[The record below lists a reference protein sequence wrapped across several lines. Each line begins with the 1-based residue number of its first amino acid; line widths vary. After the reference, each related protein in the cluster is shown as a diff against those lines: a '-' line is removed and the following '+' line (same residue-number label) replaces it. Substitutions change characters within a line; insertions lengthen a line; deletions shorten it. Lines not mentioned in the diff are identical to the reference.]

1 MVESK
6 KRNEVTEMKKRALL
20 VMLSIV
26 AAVGLSGCGKKAEPE
41 TEKVTEAV
49 TETEAAAETE
59 EVVETE
65 TAVETE
71 EVTETEESTEA
82 VTETEI
88 DLAAMAAAGPF
99 GVFVTQTLD
108 GETATQEIFKEADL
122 TMVNIWGTFCSPCI
136 NEMPDLGELAREY
149 EEKGVQLIGMISDV
163 VEAKDETATLIV
175 EETGADYTHLI
186 LSESLYYSLSQIQVV
201 PTTVFIDREGK
212 QVGYTYTGSRSKE
225 EWSAIVDE
233 MLLEV
238 Q

>member
-1 MVESK
+1 MK
-6 KRNEVTEMKKRALL
+6 KWSVMMLFLVLAVTGVSGCQNSEADKKDVQVTEEVTEM
-20 VMLSIV
+20 VT
-26 AAVGLSGCGKKAEPE
+26 E
-41 TEKVTEAV
+41 TETEAV
-49 TETEAAAETE
+49 TETEEFTE
-59 EVVETE
+59 
-65 TAVETE
+65 A
-71 EVTETEESTEA
+71 VTETEESTETVTEA
-82 VTETEI
+82 EESTETEI

-163 VEAKDETATLIV
+163 VEAKDETATQIV

-225 EWSAIVDE
+225 DWSAIVDE